1 MKTTLI
7 KLFFLVLFGL
17 FSVSGCAR
25 QTGAPASASIDALA
39 GSYRVL
45 QTAAEPDYTFT
56 LKQKNGAWRMTDAEG
71 SLPVQKMTP
80 AEIEDVLSKEAAN
93 KAQCLEGFNET
104 TRFVICLTEVGFTTN
119 VRVDGP
125 APYSREFTSKTG
137 YFLYADSIDAWDL
150 EKLK

>member
-25 QTGAPASASIDALA
+25 QTGAPAPASIDALA

-80 AEIEDVLSKEAAN
+80 AEIEEVLSKEAAN
-93 KAQCLEGFNET
+93 KAQCLERFNET
-104 TRFVICLTEVGFTTN
+104 ARVIICVAEPGFTAT

-125 APYSREFTSKTG
+125 APYRKEFTSKTG
-137 YFLYADSIDAWDL
+137 YFVYVDSIDVWDL